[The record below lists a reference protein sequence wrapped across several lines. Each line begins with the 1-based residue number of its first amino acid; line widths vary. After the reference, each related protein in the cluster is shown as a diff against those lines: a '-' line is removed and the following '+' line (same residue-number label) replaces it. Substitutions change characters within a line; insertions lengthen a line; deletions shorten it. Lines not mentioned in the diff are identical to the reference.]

1 MGLGRGLDLG
11 RVVLLH
17 VPSITGIPRVSSTL
31 TMVAVKSLEM
41 FEVMNSQDLSLVT
54 YISYCRM
61 LRIQMSAAILDRPSN
76 SIVL

>member
-1 MGLGRGLDLG
+1 MTNGIGKR
-11 RVVLLH
+11 
-17 VPSITGIPRVSSTL
+17 TGSRSSCVASCPKHHGDSSCFIN
-31 TMVAVKSLEM
+31 VAVRSLEM